1 MNSACLAWL
10 GVFVQGWTV
19 EAVIDLAPAFG
30 VSPEGAVDLLTGL
43 ANKSLVSVDQNV
55 SPPRY
60 RLLESVREFA
70 LEQLKKLG
78 DERRARDAH
87 LAYVLRMTET
97 AHADMLGG
105 RMRERIA
112 QLMPEH
118 GNIDGASEF
127 AAGPGGAP
135 QAALRI
141 PGLLTL
147 YFKAHGETTLAT
159 RLCERALAVD
169 PSMRS
174 RERGQAELCR
184 GINVFFANKV
194 AADQPLL
201 EAVSIAREVGDE
213 WTEAYA
219 CGHLALWWI
228 HCGQSAQA
236 SEHLTF
242 VEKLAE
248 KHDDALLRG
257 LAGLARGWLYLAAD
271 DTGRA
276 VDVLRSV
283 RGLSGD
289 SHQHHFIGMYIGL
302 ALFRRGDLAGAA
314 VEWHEAMRK
323 AITVAHLRGIAGSV
337 EGCGYLAE
345 QFGKAEEACRF
356 LSAAEQFRRRS
367 GMPLFSFWFSHNDS
381 VGARLRSTL
390 GLNRYEELLRAGARM
405 RTEDVINEAAEHLRQ
420 FGASLTA
427 QAP

>member
-1 MNSACLAWL
+1 
-10 GVFVQGWTV
+10 
-19 EAVIDLAPAFG
+19 
-30 VSPEGAVDLLTGL
+30 
-43 ANKSLVSVDQNV
+43 
-55 SPPRY
+55 
-60 RLLESVREFA
+60 
-70 LEQLKKLG
+70 
-78 DERRARDAH
+78 
-87 LAYVLRMTET
+87 
-97 AHADMLGG
+97 
-105 RMRERIA
+105 
-112 QLMPEH
+112 
-118 GNIDGASEF
+118 
-127 AAGPGGAP
+127 
-135 QAALRI
+135 
-141 PGLLTL
+141 
-147 YFKAHGETTLAT
+147 
-159 RLCERALAVD
+159 
-169 PSMRS
+169 MRS

-228 HCGQSAQA
+228 HFGRSAQA
-236 SEHLTF
+236 SEHLAF
-242 VEKLAE
+242 VERLAE

-271 DTGRA
+271 DIGRA

-323 AITVAHLRGIAGSV
+323 AITVSHLRGIAGSV

-356 LSAAEQFRRRS
+356 LGAAEQFRRRS

-381 VGARLRSTL
+381 VGARLRLTL
-390 GLNRYEELLRAGARM
+390 GLSRYEELLRAGARM

-420 FGASLTA
+420 FGASLTT